1 MQCWYSGREE
11 QRININIQ
19 NSKTAKVSQET
30 TMKFINVL
38 LVGATKVCDIGF

>member
-1 MQCWYSGREE
+1 MQCLYSGREE

-30 TMKFINVL
+30 NMKFINVL
-38 LVGATKVCDIGF
+38 LGATKVCDIGF